1 MLPCVGFLSALL
13 QTWCIRYLYCSFIKS
28 IPVNKLLGSDF
39 LWTSIL
45 GLVFTL
51 PKIFLM
57 GSGAVGLPIQ
67 FMIMYS
73 IGTVFWSFTTIFSFL
88 VIGTPCAYLSH
99 LANECSTSDNVEDEV
114 PACVGSYKKY
124 VSLSGKVLFVF
135 YSFLTLELVLLFYW
149 LMFFVSCVITDVSL
163 AIIIL

>member
-1 MLPCVGFLSALL
+1 MLPCVGFLSALS
-13 QTWCIRYLYCSFIKS
+13 QTWCMRYLYYNFMKS
-28 IPVNKLLGSDF
+28 LPANKLIGPDF
-39 LWTSIL
+39 LWTLIL

-51 PKIFLM
+51 PKIFLF
-57 GSGAVGLPIQ
+57 GSTAVGLPIQ

-73 IGTVFWSFTTIFSFL
+73 IGTVFWSLTTIFSFL

-124 VSLSGKVLFVF
+124 VSLSGKTLFIS

-149 LMFFVSCVITDVSL
+149 LMVFVSCIIIDVSFT
-163 AIIIL
+163 IIKL